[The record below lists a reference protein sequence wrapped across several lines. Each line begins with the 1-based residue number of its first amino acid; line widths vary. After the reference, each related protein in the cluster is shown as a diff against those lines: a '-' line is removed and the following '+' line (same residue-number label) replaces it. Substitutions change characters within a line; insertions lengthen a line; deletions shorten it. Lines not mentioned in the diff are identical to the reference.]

1 MLETI
6 NTGFFGTI
14 ENVTTHFVCNHF
26 TSSDILRDHTLHI
39 EASLVGFDD
48 RPVENRLKC
57 FPVRKRL
64 FQCYSDVVLYLSIR
78 EGGGKSLFGGSEVF
92 LHSLISSIFLS
103 QHRDCLFYRYDD
115 ICTDIIV
122 QIFFLGLGCID

>member
-14 ENVTTHFVCNHF
+14 ENVTTHFVCNRF

-78 EGGGKSLFGGSEVF
+78 EGGGKSLFGGYEVF
-92 LHSLISSIFLS
+92 LHSLISSIFLC
-103 QHRDCLFYRYDD
+103 QHRDCLFYRYED

>member
-14 ENVTTHFVCNHF
+14 ENVTTHFVCNRF

-57 FPVRKRL
+57 FPVRKRFL
-64 FQCYSDVVLYLSIR
+64 QCYSDVVLYLSIR
-78 EGGGKSLFGGSEVF
+78 EGGGKSLFWWVRGFSSFSNFQYF
-92 LHSLISSIFLS
+92 LMSTQGLPFLPL
-103 QHRDCLFYRYDD
+103 R
-115 ICTDIIV
+115 
-122 QIFFLGLGCID
+122 